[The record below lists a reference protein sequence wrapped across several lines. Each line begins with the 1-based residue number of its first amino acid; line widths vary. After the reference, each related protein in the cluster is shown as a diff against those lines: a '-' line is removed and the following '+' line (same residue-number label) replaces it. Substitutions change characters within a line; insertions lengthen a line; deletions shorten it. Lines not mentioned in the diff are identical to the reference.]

1 MLHTTD
7 PCPTTECMKNN
18 ASEPRDRILETARD
32 LIRRFGGAKTNVVDI
47 AQALGLSHSVI
58 YRHFRS
64 KADIFDAL
72 AAATMAEEAALA
84 ETFVQAD
91 APAAERLAALILTLH
106 RNKRAKFADDP
117 EMHALYR
124 RIVEERPDLI
134 ADYAR
139 RMTGLLRLILADG
152 VARGEFGT
160 MDLDA
165 AAGAVRD
172 AFTVFI
178 HPAHVEAATKAGL
191 DQEAG
196 LQALMGLIVAG
207 LAAGSVQ
214 AGAVRA
220 DRPDE

>member
-1 MLHTTD
+1 MLRLAD
-7 PCPTTECMKNN
+7 SCLR
-18 ASEPRDRILETARD
+18 ASWMENHAADPRDRILETARD

-47 AQALGLSHSVI
+47 AQAMGLSHSAI

-64 KADIFDAL
+64 KAEIFDAL

-84 ETFVQAD
+84 EAFVKSD
-91 APAAERLAALILTLH
+91 APAAERLAALVLTLH
-106 RNKRAKFADDP
+106 RSKRAKLADDP

-134 ADYAR
+134 SDYAR

-160 MDLDA
+160 VDLDA

-172 AFTVFI
+172 AFTVFV
-178 HPAHVEAATKAGL
+178 HPAHVEAATKVGL
-191 DQEAG
+191 NQEAG
-196 LQALMGLIVAG
+196 LLTLMGLVVGG
-207 LAAGSVQ
+207 LVAGSVQ
-214 AGAVRA
+214 VGAA
-220 DRPDE
+220 QEGRPDE

>member
-1 MLHTTD
+1 MLPFAD
-7 PCPTTECMKNN
+7 PCPRPLRMESN
-18 ASEPRDRILETARD
+18 ASDPRDRILETARD

-47 AQALGLSHSVI
+47 AQAMGLSHSAI

-64 KADIFDAL
+64 KAEIFDAL

-84 ETFVQAD
+84 DAFVKAD
-91 APAAERLAALILTLH
+91 APAAERLAALVLTLH
-106 RNKRAKFADDP
+106 RSKRVKLADDP

-134 ADYAR
+134 SDYAR
-139 RMTGLLRLILADG
+139 RITGLLRLILADG

-196 LQALMGLIVAG
+196 LQTLMGLVVGGLVAG
-207 LAAGSVQ
+207 STQIGAVQ
-214 AGAVRA
+214 AE
-220 DRPDE
+220 RPNE

>member
-1 MLHTTD
+1 MENNVSD
-7 PCPTTECMKNN
+7 P
-18 ASEPRDRILETARD
+18 RHRILETARD

-47 AQALGLSHSVI
+47 AQAMGLSHSVI

-64 KADIFDAL
+64 KAEIFDAL

-84 ETFVQAD
+84 ETFVNTD
-91 APAAERLAALILTLH
+91 APAAERLAALVLTLH

-124 RIVEERPDLI
+124 RIVEERPDLVS
-134 ADYAR
+134 DYAR

-178 HPAHVEAATKAGL
+178 HPAHVEAATKAGV

-196 LQALMGLIVAG
+196 LQTLVALIISG
-207 LAAGSVQ
+207 LASGSVQ
-214 AGAVRA
+214 GGAVRA
-220 DRPDE
+220 GYPEK